1 MSTTPIHKK
10 AHFTQSVKKDAKL
23 FLICFNF
30 VGQHQQYWNKWIL
43 ATDWIDIMDEHFDI
57 PSNLKFVSSDLNRA
71 IGRSPIFNGI
81 DSVSEPNV
89 NGLYK
94 ATYFER
100 VCKKSL
106 D

>member
-10 AHFTQSVKKDAKL
+10 AHFAPSVKKDAKL
-23 FLICFNF
+23 FLICFDF
-30 VGQHQQYWNKWIL
+30 IRQQQHYWHKWIL
-43 ATDWIDIMDEHFDI
+43 DTGWIDIIDDHFDI
-57 PSNLKFVSSDLNRA
+57 PSNLKFVSSNLNRA
-71 IGRSPIFNGI
+71 IGRSAIVNGI
-81 DSVSEPNV
+81 DSVSESNV

-100 VCKKSL
+100 VGKKSL